1 MGCANHRIR
10 RSESEYFLIK
20 AKNAKVFQKGKH
32 ADVLPLMS
40 DSLHSAGGL
49 PLHEETLRRIHLL
62 QKPGLCTTLA
72 H

>member
-32 ADVLPLMS
+32 VIRFPLWRERGTASRWLVVESRMLYVNPS
-40 DSLHSAGGL
+40 
-49 PLHEETLRRIHLL
+49 E
-62 QKPGLCTTLA
+62 
-72 H
+72 

>member
-32 ADVLPLMS
+32 AIRFPLWRERGTASRWLVVESRMLYVRTEESVLMFFL
-40 DSLHSAGGL
+40 
-49 PLHEETLRRIHLL
+49 
-62 QKPGLCTTLA
+62 
-72 H
+72 